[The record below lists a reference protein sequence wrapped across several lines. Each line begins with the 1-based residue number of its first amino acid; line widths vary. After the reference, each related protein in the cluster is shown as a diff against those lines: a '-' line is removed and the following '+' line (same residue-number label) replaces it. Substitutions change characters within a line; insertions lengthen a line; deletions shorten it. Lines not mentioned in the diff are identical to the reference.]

1 MDLIKEKPD
10 EYPVPAVN
18 VDTVANCTFAPRVYN
33 STSQTAYV
41 TENIWGKV
49 TTEEN
54 LTHEDLME
62 LLQQATE
69 NAKQLAGEE

>member
-1 MDLIKEKPD
+1 
-10 EYPVPAVN
+10 
-18 VDTVANCTFAPRVYN
+18 
-33 STSQTAYV
+33 
-41 TENIWGKV
+41 V

-62 LLQQATE
+62 LLEQATE

>member
-1 MDLIKEKPD
+1 MLIRLL
-10 EYPVPAVN
+10 
-18 VDTVANCTFAPRVYN
+18 TAPLHLVYN

-62 LLQQATE
+62 LLEQATE